1 MMMMMMMMPVL
12 DSMQGDEY
20 TDEKHIY
27 DYDVDD

>member
-1 MMMMMMMMPVL
+1 MVMMMIPVL

-27 DYDVDD
+27 GYDDDE